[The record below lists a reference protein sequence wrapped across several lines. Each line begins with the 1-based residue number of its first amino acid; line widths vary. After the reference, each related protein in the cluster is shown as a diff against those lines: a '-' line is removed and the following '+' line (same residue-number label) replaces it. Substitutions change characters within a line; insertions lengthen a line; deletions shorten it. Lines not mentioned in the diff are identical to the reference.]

1 MTVKR
6 KSLCTAGVELS
17 VSRINR
23 LLRPFRNKCAILAS
37 AKSRP
42 SGSAVPITYGSN
54 SSLSSEIRAPPP
66 LDVLHDPK
74 LVISRAHQESRSLD
88 TLARQ
93 IYAVTNTYRNVVQAA
108 LSGRVDGNRQSILA
122 LTDICAA
129 SIGRNVRG
137 EVAGYLATLEG
148 GPDEDDAKETAVV
161 DELYE
166 SVPARFRRC
175 VIACRYINL
184 QTVMS
189 YTAYSWTL
197 IAHATSEIVD
207 TCPSH
212 PMLLL
217 SLLGVTLS
225 HGLYAESKTFLHLFL
240 TTLIRPHRR
249 HGNVPPPIAHPMH
262 PSYLVELCN
271 EWSRMAPEHC
281 AAPFSH
287 RSFAAITLEVLM
299 EHGSAAAWTC
309 KSITRL
315 VQLLRTCDFECFLT
329 FLHGIIEILA
339 ARPQLWHDG
348 GHGEDRSLLA
358 RLAKWT
364 GVITSDFFSSQ
375 VGLGDGERSGAAHA
389 HEFWSIVEILASA
402 YDTGLHLV
410 AINDDGKEDTRDPQ
424 AALVCVATHCLSAT
438 STRTSP
444 LFSTISSLRRHAI
457 LSILHD
463 ISPSST
469 TYEALADLPLARLQI
484 IASALRA
491 HNLSSLERALWTCA
505 VEHAGSTSPVV
516 DPALL
521 AALEDAVEWE
531 QEEMVVGPVRRVA
544 AVATATRSP
553 PRKRVRREMTVRRNM
568 SHPRLLSPSPSPSPP
583 PSSSSSSTTTGI
595 SMASTPC
602 LSPTSSRS
610 RSGSLIPVEIVEEAS
625 EDEDKESSRRSRVGM
640 RFAPCVDFRS
650 ILADALKGRKD
661 LKEERRRASLR
672 CYALSVSSS
681 ESEREFSCGEEED
694 TPAHALPSEGD
705 VLDIMF
711 AYEDPS

>member
-1 MTVKR
+1 MAVRK
-6 KSLCTAGVELS
+6 KSLCTTDVELS

-23 LLRPFRNKCAILAS
+23 LLRPLRNKCAILAS
-37 AKSRP
+37 ATSRP
-42 SGSAVPITYGSN
+42 SSSAVPITYGSN
-54 SSLSSEIRAPPP
+54 SSLSLEIRAPPP

-74 LVISRAHQESRSLD
+74 LAILRAHQESRSLD

-108 LSGRVDGNRQSILA
+108 LSGRVDGNRRGVLA
-122 LTDICAA
+122 LADVCAA
-129 SIGRNVRG
+129 LIGRNIKG
-137 EVAGYLATLEG
+137 EVAGCLAALQGE
-148 GPDEDDAKETAVV
+148 PDEVDAKETALV

-175 VIACRYINL
+175 VIHCRYINL
-184 QTVMS
+184 QNVIS
-189 YTAYSWTL
+189 YAYSWTL

-207 TCPSH
+207 ACPSH
-212 PMLLL
+212 STLLL
-217 SLLGVTLS
+217 SVLGVTLS
-225 HGLYAESKTFLHLFL
+225 HGLYAESKTFLRLFL

-271 EWSRMAPEHC
+271 EWTRMAPEHC

-309 KSITRL
+309 KSVTRL
-315 VQLLRTCDFECFLT
+315 VQLLRTSDFECFLT
-329 FLHGIIEILA
+329 FLHGLIEILA
-339 ARPQLWHDG
+339 ARPQLWYG
-348 GHGEDRSLLA
+348 RGEDRSLLA

-375 VGLGDGERSGAAHA
+375 VGLGDGEKSSAAHP
-389 HEFWSIVEILASA
+389 HEFWFIVEILASA
-402 YDTGLHLV
+402 YDTRLHLV
-410 AINDDGKEDTRDPQ
+410 AINDDEDEDTRNPQ

-438 STRTSP
+438 SSP
-444 LFSTISSLRRHAI
+444 LFSTISSPRRHAI
-457 LSILHD
+457 LSVLHD

-469 TYEALADLPLARLQI
+469 TYDALADLPLARLRI
-484 IASALRA
+484 IASALRT
-491 HNLSSLERALWTCA
+491 HSLNSLERALWSCA
-505 VEHAGSTSPVV
+505 IEHASSTSPVV
-516 DPALL
+516 NSALL

-531 QEEMVVGPVRRVA
+531 KEVVVSPVRRVA
-544 AVATATRSP
+544 ATRSP
-553 PRKRVRREMTVRRNM
+553 PRKRARREMTVPRRV
-568 SHPRLLSPSPSPSPP
+568 SHPRIHSPSPSLSP
-583 PSSSSSSTTTGI
+583 SSSSTTTGI
-595 SMASTPC
+595 SVASTPS
-602 LSPTSSRS
+602 LSSASSRS
-610 RSGSLIPVEIVEEAS
+610 LSESPVPAEMAEEAS
-625 EDEDKESSRRSRVGM
+625 EDEGEGEETSRRSRVGV
-640 RFAPCVDFRS
+640 RFESCVDLRS

-672 CYALSVSSS
+672 RSARCRYAVSESSS
-681 ESEREFSCGEEED
+681 DGEEEEVR
-694 TPAHALPSEGD
+694 PAHALQSEGD

>member
-1 MTVKR
+1 MTVRR
-6 KSLCTAGVELS
+6 KSSCTADVELS

-37 AKSRP
+37 ATSRP
-42 SGSAVPITYGSN
+42 SGSTVPITYGSN
-54 SSLSSEIRAPPP
+54 SSLSLENRAPPP

-74 LVISRAHQESRSLD
+74 FVISRAHQESRSLD

-108 LSGRVDGNRQSILA
+108 LSGRVDGTRRDVLA

-129 SIGRNVRG
+129 LIGRNIKG
-137 EVAGYLATLEG
+137 EVAGCLATLEG
-148 GPDEDDAKETAVV
+148 ERDEDDAKETALV

-166 SVPARFRRC
+166 SVPARFR
-175 VIACRYINL
+175 
-184 QTVMS
+184 
-189 YTAYSWTL
+189 SWTL

-225 HGLYAESKTFLHLFL
+225 HGLYAESKTFLRLFL

-271 EWSRMAPEHC
+271 EWTRMAPEHR

-315 VQLLRTCDFECFLT
+315 VQLLRTSDFECFLT
-329 FLHGIIEILA
+329 FLHGLIEILA
-339 ARPQLWHDG
+339 ARPQLWRVDG
-348 GHGEDRSLLA
+348 RGEDRSLLA

-375 VGLGDGERSGAAHA
+375 VGPGDGERSGGAHA

-410 AINDDGKEDTRDPQ
+410 AINDDGEEDTRDPQ

-438 STRTSP
+438 STRSSP
-444 LFSTISSLRRHAI
+444 LFSTISSSRRHAI
-457 LSILHD
+457 LSVLHD

-469 TYEALADLPLARLQI
+469 TYDALADLPLARLRI

-491 HNLSSLERALWTCA
+491 HNLNSLERALWTCA
-505 VEHAGSTSPVV
+505 VEHASSTSPVV

-521 AALEDAVEWE
+521 AALEDAVDWE
-531 QEEMVVGPVRRVA
+531 EEEMVVGPVRKA
-544 AVATATRSP
+544 PAPAMSMRSP
-553 PRKRVRREMTVRRNM
+553 PRKRARRQMTVPRRV
-568 SHPRLLSPSPSPSPP
+568 SHPRLISPSPSPSPSP
-583 PSSSSSSTTTGI
+583 SFSSSSREYQWRRLRLCRRHLRG
-595 SMASTPC
+595 
-602 LSPTSSRS
+602 RS
-610 RSGSLIPVEIVEEAS
+610 RGLRSLW
-625 EDEDKESSRRSRVGM
+625 R
-640 RFAPCVDFRS
+640 
-650 ILADALKGRKD
+650 
-661 LKEERRRASLR
+661 
-672 CYALSVSSS
+672 
-681 ESEREFSCGEEED
+681 
-694 TPAHALPSEGD
+694 
-705 VLDIMF
+705 
-711 AYEDPS
+711 